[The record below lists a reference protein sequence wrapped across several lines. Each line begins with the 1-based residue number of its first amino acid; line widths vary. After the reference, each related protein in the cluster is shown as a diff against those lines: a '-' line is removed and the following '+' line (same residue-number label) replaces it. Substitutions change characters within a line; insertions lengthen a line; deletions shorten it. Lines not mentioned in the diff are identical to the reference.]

1 MAKPFQES
9 YIDVERAYS
18 QGQFKEALTQAEE
31 LLKNRPEDADDLQY
45 SRLQLL
51 SGHINLYGL
60 KQYAAASTYYDQVVA
75 TSQETTYRD
84 LARQGLEI
92 CASEQA
98 KPAPELSAPPFETA
112 ATGAIGAGGTAA
124 AMPWLTGDQ
133 APAPASASGSQD
145 FADPFK
151 TASASASAAAE
162 PDLVEAPELT
172 STPDEEEII
181 EANVVVEAP
190 RPPSSEA
197 ASSLP
202 SSFSAEELTQLAK
215 GRLRVILR

>member
-18 QGQFKEALTQAEE
+18 QGQFQEALTQAEG

-60 KQYAAASTYYDQVVA
+60 KQYDAASTYYDKVVE
-75 TSQETTYRD
+75 TSQEPTYRD

-92 CASEQA
+92 CAKERD
-98 KPAPELSAPPFETA
+98 KPASVASDSPFETA
-112 ATGAIGAGGTAA
+112 VSGTLAAGAAA
-124 AMPWLTGDQ
+124 PAMPWLTGDQ
-133 APAPASASGSQD
+133 APATASGPQD

-151 TASASASAAAE
+151 TPTDLSTASE
-162 PDLVEAPELT
+162 PDLVETAEEVT
-172 STPDEEEII
+172 SSVDDGIV
-181 EANVVVEAP
+181 EAKVVVEDPTP
-190 RPPSSEA
+190 RSSEA
-197 ASSLP
+197 PATQP
-202 SSFSAEELTQLAK
+202 SSFSAEELAQLAK

>member
-18 QGQFKEALTQAEE
+18 QGQFKDALNQAEAL
-31 LLKNRPEDADDLQY
+31 LKDRPEDADDLQY

-60 KQYAAASTYYDQVVA
+60 KQYDAAAAYYGQVVE

-84 LARQGLEI
+84 LARQGLDI
-92 CASEQA
+92 CASERS
-98 KPAPELSAPPFETA
+98 KPAPVASAPPFETA
-112 ATGAIGAGGTAA
+112 VSGTLAAGAAA
-124 AMPWLTGDQ
+124 PAMPWLTGDQ
-133 APAPASASGSQD
+133 APATASAPQD

-151 TASASASAAAE
+151 IPQDLSPASE
-162 PDLVEAPELT
+162 PDLVETA
-172 STPDEEEII
+172 EEVPSSADDGIVD
-181 EANVVVEAP
+181 AKVVVEDPTP
-190 RPPSSEA
+190 RTSEPPA
-197 ASSLP
+197 KQA
-202 SSFSAEELTQLAK
+202 SSFSAEELSQLAK

>member
-18 QGQFKEALTQAEE
+18 QGQFREALTQAET
-31 LLKNRPEDADDLQY
+31 LLNNRPEDADDLQY

-60 KQYAAASTYYDQVVA
+60 KQYDAASTYYDQVVE
-75 TSQETTYRD
+75 TSKEPTYRD

-92 CASEQA
+92 CASERA
-98 KPAPELSAPPFETA
+98 KPVPEASEAPFETA
-112 ATGAIGAGGTAA
+112 ASGAPAVGATVP
-124 AMPWLTGDQ
+124 AMPWLTSDQ
-133 APAPASASGSQD
+133 APATATGPQD

-151 TASASASAAAE
+151 QAPAAPSAA
-162 PDLVEAPELT
+162 
-172 STPDEEEII
+172 DEGII
-181 EANVVVEAP
+181 EAKVLVEEPAP
-190 RPPSSEA
+190 SPSEPPLTA
-197 ASSLP
+197 A
-202 SSFSAEELTQLAK
+202 SSFSAEELAQLAK